1 MTKFASKALTLKEK
15 STRKKKCNHES
26 RISGA
31 KFFNFRTLVSFLQLV
46 VLCGQRTCRLLYQ
59 FKFESH
65 WNVHFS
71 VKCCLK
77 GTNRDRD
84 WPSSPY
90 SSNLFSLCAPFLYFS
105 QYNLIFPS
113 DQFLQFCQL
122 CFSII
127 LSVLSS
133 HCESG
138 FVISWTR
145 HKIYYMPVF
154 QSPSILLCF
163 ISYNVYC
170 RICICVNTF
179 RS

>member
-31 KFFNFRTLVSFLQLV
+31 KFFNFRTFVSFLRLV
-46 VLCGQRTCRLLYQ
+46 VLCGQRACRLLYQ

-77 GTNRDRD
+77 GTNRDRG
-84 WPSSPY
+84 WPSSPN

-105 QYNLIFPS
+105 QYNLIFPL

-133 HCESG
+133 HSKSG
-138 FVISWTR
+138 FLSLERGIKFIICLSFNL
-145 HKIYYMPVF
+145 P
-154 QSPSILLCF
+154 PCF
-163 ISYNVYC
+163 
-170 RICICVNTF
+170 CVSFHTMF
-179 RS
+179 IVASASA